1 MRKLLTDGK
10 ARSSPGHR
18 VRAAASDSFDKDA
31 AEPDDARRLLVQ
43 VEHACALLAVNVFAP
58 CEHFSIIGERQGVRG
73 ASGDANNFLSFQ
85 TFDDMRCSKMLLGS
99 MSKSI
104 AI

>member
-10 ARSSPGHR
+10 ARSSPGHG
-18 VRAAASDSFDKDA
+18 VRAAASNSFDKDA

-43 VEHACALLAVNVFAP
+43 AEHACALLPVIVFAP
-58 CEHFSIIGERQGVRG
+58 CEHFSIIGERQGVRI

-85 TFDDMRCSKMLLGS
+85 TSDEQRSSNMLLGS
-99 MSKSI
+99 MSKSV